1 MWRPFEFKRLVRALF
16 CGCLLCHAALVAGS
30 GVLVNEAFAS
40 GPIDERNCGA
50 VVIARRRASMSFLE
64 RGAEGG
70 ALGAV
75 ARHGGSGLTHVL
87 LGGRNIRH
95 WQISIGFGP
104 SRLVPA
110 ASNDIRHKGLGQRAS
125 MVRRWFV
132 GGSSARWSNCFW
144 TQRPQ
149 GTQRPKLRLVTNAR
163 RHEGTKNY
171 EKNSNGF

>member
-1 MWRPFEFKRLVRALF
+1 MRQNGIVSVVAESSRPCEKKRAPMWRPFEFKRLVRALF

-40 GPIDERNCGA
+40 GPIEERNCGA

-104 SRLVPA
+104 SRLVRQPLMI
-110 ASNDIRHKGLGQRAS
+110 SGTRA
-125 MVRRWFV
+125 
-132 GGSSARWSNCFW
+132 
-144 TQRPQ
+144 
-149 GTQRPKLRLVTNAR
+149 
-163 RHEGTKNY
+163 
-171 EKNSNGF
+171 